1 MPKKQRPYPLIHA
14 PIAAPYPPVRQACR
28 TQLQQSQSN
37 VPRSHAPSAQHQTHS
52 PSLTSQQSIAQQQA
66 YLWTNTVPSSVPMTR
81 ELRGIPPPWPN
92 YLQHTVPQ
100 RQRKDLEELDLNN
113 AYRQGSPVEQE
124 ERHANMHS
132 SSPRSSMEPL
142 LTESEKPGAV
152 LRKGRWSRAE
162 DERLMASIEL
172 YGPNKWKAVA
182 SDVGTRTGDQ
192 CWKRWNDSLDPTL
205 KHDPWTEKE
214 DESLLKAVR
223 ELGRAW
229 SRIATERLNGRSGLS
244 CKNRIDHLNRRHRR
258 VMNFNSGHIL
268 HKLNVAM
275 NRGGCVPNVTLMQK
289 KDSLQEQP
297 AEILVHT
304 AMTPFDPAQAA
315 ANQPAAHEARAEQEA
330 ANAMYNN
337 LRYDPMMPFSL
348 THNRDNVQA
357 NLETS
362 AAMAAAAANGSTMDS
377 AFSLE
382 DNVNGSIQPGG
393 NFDSH
398 PTANAALTVP
408 AYANS
413 NTNAKLSYPRASVMT
428 FNPHTVNF
436 DEGYRRM
443 VQQAQQAYRGRYP
456 TVRPLLPPSEN
467 VKDGQW
473 TNAGQSSGDHSS
485 NSMHS
490 TPIEATAVP
499 SSNTVVTSMAQQSPV
514 QTNINIGNG
523 RMTEFHDPMNPS
535 VSHALLNRPIDANTY
550 VYNGMAHIA
559 RPPLYPNVQLNG
571 GNAVQY
577 ASSSYPSS
585 QQSNI
590 SMMSSPVSEMS
601 QAGWNVPR
609 DMNRGARNP
618 LDIAALTSPTNVE
631 PMGATSSRRPTNFI
645 DKNRLDA
652 SYYATAHH
660 AASIAHLIS
669 PEIPASVDNQ
679 MSAKEGEDVESGGH
693 SSTSFSMDS
702 QQNRRDGQSDQS
714 SVIHQNVHIHGYDDS
729 EFVHQEK
736 NVDADGE
743 LDRELA
749 LESGH
754 PSGQGNSSA

>member
-1 MPKKQRPYPLIHA
+1 MNKKLIFSSHIDNPYNF
-14 PIAAPYPPVRQACR
+14 CR
-28 TQLQQSQSN
+28 L
-37 VPRSHAPSAQHQTHS
+37 
-52 PSLTSQQSIAQQQA
+52 L
-66 YLWTNTVPSSVPMTR
+66 
-81 ELRGIPPPWPN
+81 
-92 YLQHTVPQ
+92 
-100 RQRKDLEELDLNN
+100 
-113 AYRQGSPVEQE
+113 
-124 ERHANMHS
+124 ANS
-132 SSPRSSMEPL
+132 FR
-142 LTESEKPGAV
+142 
-152 LRKGRWSRAE
+152 
-162 DERLMASIEL
+162 
-172 YGPNKWKAVA
+172 WKAVA

-275 NRGGCVPNVTLMQK
+275 NRGGCVPDVTLMQK

-297 AEILVHT
+297 TEILVHT
-304 AMTPFDPAQAA
+304 AMTPFDPEQAA
-315 ANQPAAHEARAEQEA
+315 ANQPAAQEARAEQEA

-362 AAMAAAAANGSTMDS
+362 AAMAAVAANSSTIDS
-377 AFSLE
+377 SISLE
-382 DNVNGSIQPGG
+382 DKGNGSIQAGG

-398 PTANAALTVP
+398 PNQSAAVTVP

-413 NTNAKLSYPRASVMT
+413 NTNAKLSYPRGSLMML
-428 FNPHTVNF
+428 NPHTANF

-443 VQQAQQAYRGRYP
+443 VQQAHQVYPGRYP
-456 TVRPLLPPSEN
+456 TVRHPLPPSDN
-467 VKDGQW
+467 SKDGQW
-473 TNAGQSSGDHSS
+473 TSATQSISDHTST
-485 NSMHS
+485 SMHS
-490 TPIEATAVP
+490 TPIEANAIP
-499 SSNTVVTSMAQQSPV
+499 SSSAMFGNMVQQTPLQTTVS
-514 QTNINIGNG
+514 NGNG
-523 RMTEFHDPMNPS
+523 RVAEIYNPMNPS
-535 VSHALLNRPIDANTY
+535 LSHAMLNRPVDANAY

-559 RPPLYPNVQLNG
+559 RPPIYPNVQMNG
-571 GNAVQY
+571 GNAVQQ

-585 QQSNI
+585 QHSNI
-590 SMMSSPVSEMS
+590 SIISSPVSEMS
-601 QAGWNVPR
+601 QTGWNMPR

-631 PMGATSSRRPTNFI
+631 PMGANSSRRPTNFI

-679 MSAKEGEDVESGGH
+679 LSTKEDEVQSGVH
-693 SSTSFSMDS
+693 SSTSFSVDS
-702 QQNRRDGQSDQS
+702 EQNHCDGQSDQH

-729 EFVHQEK
+729 EFINQGK
-736 NVDADGE
+736 NMDAEGE
-743 LDRELA
+743 LDRQLV
-749 LESGH
+749 LEACQTNN
-754 PSGQGNSSA
+754 QGNNSA